1 MSASLRERLIL
12 IVALGFAALAV
23 FYVGLRMYNHWDLA
37 RQYGWGISDG
47 YCNIA
52 VVPVQG
58 TIVPYDSFWSE
69 GGESGTETVNTT
81 GDSIAQY
88 IRAAE
93 ADRNI
98 AGVLLKVDSFGGA
111 ASPAETAMNAI
122 ERTPLPTVAYIRE
135 AGASAAYLVSSAADH
150 IVASPFAAVGSIGVT
165 YSYVDQVE
173 KNRKEGL
180 HFVQLSSGPYKD
192 TGDPNKPL
200 SEDEV
205 ALYERDLSILH
216 TLFVDLVAKNRGLDP
231 VQVAA
236 IADGSTMPGA
246 LALENGLV
254 DAVGDEE
261 AAKQWFA
268 QQLNLAPQ
276 DIVLCE

>member
-1 MSASLRERLIL
+1 MSASLRERLIT
-12 IVALGFAALAV
+12 IIALGLAALAV
-23 FYVGLRMYNHWDLA
+23 FYVGLRIYDSWDYA
-37 RQYGWGISDG
+37 RQYSWGISDG

-58 TIVPYDSFWSE
+58 TIVPYDSYWAQS
-69 GGESGTETVNTT
+69 GESGSETVTTT
-81 GDSIAQY
+81 GDSIAEY

-98 AGVLLKVDSFGGA
+98 AGVLLKVDSYGGA
-111 ASPAETAMNAI
+111 ASPAETAMNAVKRI
-122 ERTPLPTVAYIRE
+122 PLPTVAYIRE

-150 IVASPFAAVGSIGVT
+150 IVASPYAAVGSIGVT

-205 ALYERDLSILH
+205 ALYERDLDILH
-216 TLFVDLVAKNRGLDP
+216 NLFVDAVAQNRHLDRTA
-231 VQVAA
+231 VAA
-236 IADGSTMPGA
+236 VADGSSMPGE
-246 LALENGLV
+246 LALEHKLV

-261 AAKQWFA
+261 TAKQWFA

-276 DIVLCE
+276 DVVLCE